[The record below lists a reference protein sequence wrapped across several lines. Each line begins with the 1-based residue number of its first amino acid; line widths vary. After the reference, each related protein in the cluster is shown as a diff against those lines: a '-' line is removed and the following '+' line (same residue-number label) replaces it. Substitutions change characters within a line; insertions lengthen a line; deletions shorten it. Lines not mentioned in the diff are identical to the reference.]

1 MTGNNP
7 LMKFPFI
14 VHGKFMHLLITHNRQ
29 TKFTKVQLGKHC
41 ATVRNKKLNQ
51 DGVWPIVLVCNDL
64 QLKIAVVYE
73 VKSNLFVISV
83 NDQPYLRLPYV
94 SPNQNY
100 GDAEEELFTATIA
113 VNDKVAIEE
122 TMHWNFF
129 SVSEQIEEA
138 LGEEKMSTFSVKNLM
153 CKSYITN
160 EVLDIIANQII
171 SEEEGL
177 ASVVLHDFEEK
188 SGPFDESLLERL
200 AQSCT

>member
-1 MTGNNP
+1 
-7 LMKFPFI
+7 
-14 VHGKFMHLLITHNRQ
+14 
-29 TKFTKVQLGKHC
+29 
-41 ATVRNKKLNQ
+41 
-51 DGVWPIVLVCNDL
+51 
-64 QLKIAVVYE
+64 
-73 VKSNLFVISV
+73 
-83 NDQPYLRLPYV
+83 
-94 SPNQNY
+94 
-100 GDAEEELFTATIA
+100 
-113 VNDKVAIEE
+113 
-122 TMHWNFF
+122 MHWNFF

-200 AQSCT
+200 A